1 MTNYFNFDI
10 SKEASVFTT
19 AFYIVGYSDYLK
31 KLMRDDPNVLP
42 NYSSLPVYVQDLD
55 MVNNKLEFK
64 YHAYYITVECNMINR
79 VEDEEFI
86 VKCWPV
92 VYNAGILATREKS
105 AKVKCWPV
113 VYNVG
118 ILKTQEKSTKM
129 NFGEYKTFISMFETD
144 TDYLY

>member
-31 KLMRDDPNVLP
+31 KLMKDDPNVLP

-55 MVNNKLEFK
+55 MVNNKLELK
-64 YHAYYITVECNMINR
+64 YPAFYITVDCE
-79 VEDEEFI
+79 VFYKDEDEEFI
-86 VKCWPV
+86 VKCCPV
-92 VYNAGILATREKS
+92 MD
-105 AKVKCWPV
+105 
-113 VYNVG
+113 NVG
-118 ILKTQEKSTKM
+118 ILTTQENTTKM
-129 NFGEYKTFISMFETD
+129 NFTEYKTFVSMFKTD

>member
-19 AFYIVGYSDYLK
+19 TFYIVGYSNYLK

-64 YHAYYITVECNMINR
+64 YPAYYITVECNMINQ

-92 VYNAGILATREKS
+92 MD
-105 AKVKCWPV
+105 
-113 VYNVG
+113 NVG
-118 ILKTQEKSTKM
+118 ILTTCEKSTKM
-129 NFGEYKTFISMFETD
+129 NSSEYKTFISIFKTD
-144 TDYLY
+144 TNYIY